1 MSRYRVTVLRVMT
14 LKTEVESVSHL
25 LSFSPSL
32 VEIQIRRGAT
42 DELMKTIG
50 ECCPLLQ
57 DLNM

>member
-1 MSRYRVTVLRVMT
+1 MTVLRVMT